1 MNDSMP
7 ISEIP
12 VSQGDRKARLRHFV
26 AGNLRW
32 LLGSNPIQNWQ
43 DPFIEHCRNLVE
55 ETLQI
60 NNLPNETD
68 QKTIAVAKAVP
79 GVALF
84 WLGIYTGTFWLIP
97 GVALGVFSSY
107 VIAHCVNQIF
117 SSGKEARF
125 FRTLIYYLLRMEN
138 ADGIISQAE
147 LSSLRA
153 MIEFIPASSQEKELW
168 LKATQ
173 TPDGYK
179 DLAPESSLSEEEK
192 EKVLSACW
200 SLAHCDGL
208 ADLEKQMYQTI
219 GQELE
224 VSEAR
229 LAEIAEKV
237 EKLFSEHEQTIWQT
251 IRAGK
256 TLNPNLTDFDNELYE
271 IVALVSLKPL
281 DRKLFKH
288 ELERFEKKVAALPT
302 DTFIERDRLLI
313 AAYILA
319 RVFSSAETDNSIAIR
334 ESFQQ
339 LTDETHYSRKLEPA
353 INCINSSLKLL

>member
-7 ISEIP
+7 ISE
-12 VSQGDRKARLRHFV
+12 SSDKQNERKVRLRHFA

-32 LLGSNPIQNWQ
+32 LLSSTSAQNWHDQ
-43 DPFIEHCRNLVE
+43 FIEHCQNLVE

-60 NNLPNETD
+60 DNFPTETD

-84 WLGIYTGTFWLIP
+84 WLGIYTGTFWLVP

-147 LSSLRA
+147 LSSLRS
-153 MIEFIPASSQEKELW
+153 MIEFIPASAQEKELW
-168 LKATQ
+168 LKATH
-173 TPDGYK
+173 TPEGYR
-179 DLAPESSLSEEEK
+179 DLAPDGSLSDEEK

-219 GQELE
+219 GKELE
-224 VSEAR
+224 VSDTR
-229 LAEIAEKV
+229 LNEIAQKV
-237 EKLFSEHEQTIWQT
+237 EKLFSEHEHTIWQT

-256 TLNPNLTDFDNELYE
+256 TLNPQLTDFDNDLYE

-288 ELERFEKKVAALPT
+288 ELERFEKKVAALPN
-302 DTFIERDRLLI
+302 DAFIERDRIII
-313 AAYILA
+313 AAYLLA
-319 RVFSSAETDNSIAIR
+319 RIFSSTETDNSMAIR
-334 ESFQQ
+334 ETFQQ
-339 LTDETHYSRKLEPA
+339 LTDETNYSSKLEPL
-353 INCINSSLKLL
+353 INCINSSLKLF